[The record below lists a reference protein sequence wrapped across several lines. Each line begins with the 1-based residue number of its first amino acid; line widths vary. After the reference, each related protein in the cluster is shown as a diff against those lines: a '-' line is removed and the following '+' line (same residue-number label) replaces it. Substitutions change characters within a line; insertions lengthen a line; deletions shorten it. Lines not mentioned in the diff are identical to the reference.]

1 MINDDEEDDYN
12 QLFNNISEK
21 SSDNNGSIKMDDIIP
36 HIKDD
41 DEFKIE
47 NDELFLSE
55 LGNILMSN
63 EDKSMEDYCD
73 TSLDDI

>member
-1 MINDDEEDDYN
+1 
-12 QLFNNISEK
+12 
-21 SSDNNGSIKMDDIIP
+21 MDDIIP

-41 DEFKIE
+41 EEFKIE